1 MIIDCQ
7 AERLSDD
14 RLLRQ
19 VRDAIAAASR
29 RPALKPQLR
38 QLLAD
43 ALTEERCEDLCQ
55 PGACIDL
62 PPEEILRVATVPVEP
77 RPLARDTLRLL
88 ERAE

>member
-7 AERLSDD
+7 TERLSDE
-14 RLLRQ
+14 RLLIE

-29 RPALKPQLR
+29 RPSLKPQLR

-55 PGACIDL
+55 PGACIEL
-62 PPEEILRVATVPVEP
+62 PPEEILRLATVPAEP
-77 RPLARDTLRLL
+77 RPFAPDTLRLL
-88 ERAE
+88 ERS

>member
-7 AERLSDD
+7 TERLSDE
-14 RLLRQ
+14 RLLIE

-43 ALTEERCEDLCQ
+43 ALTEERCEDMCQ
-55 PGACIDL
+55 PGACVEL
-62 PPEEILRVATVPVEP
+62 SPEEILRVATVPVEP
-77 RPLARDTLRLL
+77 RPLSRDTLRLL